1 MTVGKY
7 RRPTG
12 STPAPVRDA
21 IIKVLKDH
29 GPMTA
34 REIADHL
41 PQFLEENVARN
52 IHITRAAY
60 PGAFFRVT
68 RYKDPLEIGFK
79 CKHFLPVYAAIP
91 GPDAPK
97 PEIDRKA
104 RRKATIARYKER
116 HAARVKVSKAK
127 WNAKRPGTRKK
138 TDYNPWQGL
147 GAR

>member
-34 REIADHL
+34 REVANFL
-41 PQFLEENVARN
+41 PEFSEDKVVRN
-52 IHITRAAY
+52 IAITRAAY

-68 RYKDPLEIGFK
+68 RYIDPKDVGSQ
-79 CKHFLPVYAAIP
+79 CKHFLSVYAAIP
-91 GPDAPK
+91 GPDAPR
-97 PEIDRKA
+97 PEIDRKQ
-104 RRKATIARYKER
+104 RRKEAIARYNER
-116 HAARVKVSKAK
+116 HAAQVKVSKAK

-147 GAR
+147 VAR

>member
-12 STPAPVRDA
+12 STPSPVRDA

-34 REIADHL
+34 REVANFL
-41 PQFLEENVARN
+41 PEFSEEKIVRN

-68 RYKDPLEIGFK
+68 RYIDPIKIGSK
-79 CKHFLPVYAAIP
+79 CKHFLSVYAAIP

-97 PEIDRKA
+97 PDLDRKA
-104 RRKATIARYKER
+104 RRKETIARYNER
-116 HAARVKVSKAK
+116 HAAQVKVSKAK